1 MPLLLR
7 CIQQQD
13 YPASLIEWVVVD
25 DGVQSAEAIC
35 CEFANTRYI
44 RLDPTLG
51 QVPLGRKRNLCHQT
65 GTGEIFLYMDDD
77 DYYPPTRIS
86 HAVAALMANPNKLIA
101 GSSALPM
108 YFVDRDQVW
117 ILGPYGQN
125 HATAATFAFR
135 RALLERTSYDETARC
150 SEERH
155 FLQGYTIP
163 MVQLESRQTILAMA
177 HPGNTYDKRQLIS
190 GPSRQNVRR
199 TNFQISEII
208 KDPELR
214 AGYLGLIPSCVQA
227 K

>member
-1 MPLLLR
+1 M
-7 CIQQQD
+7 
-13 YPASLIEWVVVD
+13 
-25 DGVQSAEAIC
+25 
-35 CEFANTRYI
+35 
-44 RLDPTLG
+44 
-51 QVPLGRKRNLCHQT
+51 
-65 GTGEIFLYMDDD
+65 
-77 DYYPPTRIS
+77 
-86 HAVAALMANPNKLIA
+86 AALIANPNKLIA

-155 FLQGYTIP
+155 FLQGYTIS
-163 MVQLESRQTILAMA
+163 MVKLESLQTILATA

-190 GPSRQNVRR
+190 GPPRQNIRR
-199 TNFQISEII
+199 TNFRLSEII

-214 AGYLGLIPSCVQA
+214 AGYLGLALSRVHA
-227 K
+227 DSST